1 MTVEGPTKR
10 RILDETMRNGLRTQ
24 PAPLVRGS
32 SRRIMSMRFQP
43 ANISL
48 INRRASHWAVI
59 GSAVQ
64 NLGSK
69 LTSGI
74 MFPPRRP
81 STVHG
86 SARTVLALKGSLRRA
101 NTGAPLTAVRRSGQ
115 MVIATGGSGGNVSAV
130 MVSADAETPIATV
143 PPSQHRTV
151 HSGFSSKPRLK
162 PAV

>member
-10 RILDETMRNGLRTQ
+10 RILDKTKRNGLRTQ

-48 INRRASHWAVI
+48 INRRVSHWAVI
-59 GSAVQ
+59 GPAVQ
-64 NLGSK
+64 NPCSK

-74 MFPPRRP
+74 MFSLRRP

-86 SARTVLALKGSLRRA
+86 SARTVLAFKGSLRRA
-101 NTGAPLTAVRRSGQ
+101 KQRRALDCCAPFRPDGNRDGRRRREHYTVLWKPPKQNLS
-115 MVIATGGSGGNVSAV
+115 ATHA
-130 MVSADAETPIATV
+130 
-143 PPSQHRTV
+143 
-151 HSGFSSKPRLK
+151 
-162 PAV
+162 